1 LGQLPIRG
9 TIQPNHHDRSNHP
22 LDPENAPS
30 IVIPLAIFIAVLTA
44 CGVIAMVLM
53 LLTSLISLS

>member
-1 LGQLPIRG
+1 M
-9 TIQPNHHDRSNHP
+9 
-22 LDPENAPS
+22 DPENAPS